1 MIDQFNRPT
10 RYVLAMFVDAAT
22 ASIAVVLTYFLN
34 PRNFEE
40 ATASQLW
47 WLILVAGALAV
58 MVFSLAGLYRTI
70 LRFAGARFFVKV
82 ILSSVIV
89 TAVLAAITFGYL
101 RSVDLNFPRSSTI
114 TFAMLLSVG
123 TACSRLFARYYIEYK
138 TNKDR
143 ERAII
148 YGAGEGGHQLYS
160 AIRYGGQYTPVAFID
175 DDPESQ
181 GKSVHGLRVYGFD
194 AIDRLIK
201 TKDITTVLLAMPGM
215 SHRNRAK
222 IIERLQKF
230 NIKIQSTPNLTDWI
244 TNKAVLSE
252 LHNLSIEDLMSR
264 TPVAVNEELA
274 SRCIT
279 GKSVCI
285 SGAGGS
291 IGSELCRQVLVR
303 NPNTIVLYEISES
316 ALFYIQQE
324 LLNREEKLGANIEII
339 AVLGSVLDTTRMREI
354 LSTYNVDSVFHAAAY
369 KHVPMIESNAIEGI
383 RNNII
388 GTKRLT
394 EACVVANVRNLVI
407 ISTDKAV
414 RPTNLMGA
422 TKRCA
427 ELVVQAIAKDSH
439 SMRTCIVRFGNVLG
453 SSGSVVPIFREQIK
467 SGGPVT
473 VTHPDMKRYFMTIP
487 EASELVIQAGG
498 MANNAEVFVLDMG
511 EPELIV
517 DLARGMIS
525 GAGLTE
531 KTEDNPN
538 GDIEITFTKPR
549 PGEKMYEELSYD
561 TKLGSTD
568 HEMIRQS
575 SEQANMSSSLEQQI
589 DELERAIENRD
600 DEKMIEVVC
609 TMVPEY
615 TPSSD
620 LRPQTPIVE
629 TVQQNTV
636 EVIDVDE
643 TA

>member
-1 MIDQFNRPT
+1 MIDQLNRPT
-10 RYVLAMFVDAAT
+10 RYALAMLVDAIT
-22 ASIAVVLTYFLN
+22 ASMAVVLTYYLN

-40 ATASQLW
+40 ATAGQLW
-47 WLILVAGALAV
+47 WLILIAGVLAV
-58 MVFSLAGLYRTI
+58 IVFSLAGLYRTI

-123 TACSRLFARYYIEYK
+123 AACSRLFARYYIEHK

-201 TKDITTVLLAMPGM
+201 TKNVTTVLLAMPGM

-222 IIERLQKF
+222 VIERLQRF

-264 TPVAVNEELA
+264 TPVEVNEELA

-279 GKSVCI
+279 GKSVFI

-291 IGSELCRQVLVR
+291 IGSELCRQALVR
-303 NPNTIVLYEISES
+303 NPKTIVLYELSES

-324 LLNREEKLGANIEII
+324 LLNREEKLDADVEIV
-339 AVLGSVLDTTRMREI
+339 AVLGSVLDTTRLRNI
-354 LSTYNVDSVFHAAAY
+354 LSKYKVDSVFHAAAY

-388 GTKRLT
+388 GTKHLV
-394 EACVVANVRNLVI
+394 ESCVWANIRNLVI

-427 ELVVQAIAKDSH
+427 ELAVQSIAKDCK
-439 SMRTCIVRFGNVLG
+439 SMRTCLVRFGNVLG
-453 SSGSVVPIFREQIK
+453 SSGSVVPIFRDQIS
-467 SGGPVT
+467 SGSPIT
-473 VTHPDMKRYFMTIP
+473 VTHPEMKRYFMTIP

-498 MANNAEVFVLDMG
+498 MANDAEIFVLDMG

-517 DLARGMIS
+517 DLARRMIS

-531 KTEDNPN
+531 KTAENPN
-538 GDIEITFTKPR
+538 GDIAITFTKPR

-561 TKLGSTD
+561 NQLGTTD
-568 HEMIRQS
+568 HEMIHQS
-575 SEQANMSSSLEQQI
+575 NECVTDGVEIENSI
-589 DELERAIENRD
+589 DELERAVENRD
-600 DEKMIEVVC
+600 GAKMLDLVC
-609 TMVPEY
+609 KIVPEY
-615 TPSSD
+615 TPSKELYPNESPTID
-620 LRPQTPIVE
+620 IPQKAKE
-629 TVQQNTV
+629 TV
-636 EVIDVDE
+636 
-643 TA
+643 